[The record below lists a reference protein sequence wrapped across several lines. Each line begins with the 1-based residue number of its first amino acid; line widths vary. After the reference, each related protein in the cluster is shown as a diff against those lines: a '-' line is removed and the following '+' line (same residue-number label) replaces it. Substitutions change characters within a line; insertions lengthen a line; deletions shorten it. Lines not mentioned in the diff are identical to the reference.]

1 MPKCQREWKIRRVG
15 NEDDYAQQLKGKQ
28 ELLLTKILRLSKLK
42 IKKKMLG
49 HWLKCLC
56 YLTRID
62 KESIF
67 GPSKLLLICHS
78 LFTNVGQK
86 CYSFEVT

>member
-1 MPKCQREWKIRRVG
+1 MVMPKCQREWKIRRVG

-49 HWLKCLC
+49 HRLKCL
-56 YLTRID
+56 
-62 KESIF
+62 
-67 GPSKLLLICHS
+67 LLKNLI
-78 LFTNVGQK
+78 LMLVIENETEIG
-86 CYSFEVT
+86 

>member
-1 MPKCQREWKIRRVG
+1 MVMPKCQREWKIRRVG

-49 HWLKCLC
+49 HWLKCL
-56 YLTRID
+56 
-62 KESIF
+62 
-67 GPSKLLLICHS
+67 LLKNLI
-78 LFTNVGQK
+78 LMLVIENETEIG
-86 CYSFEVT
+86 

>member
-1 MPKCQREWKIRRVG
+1 MVMPKCQREWKIRRVG

-49 HWLKCLC
+49 H
-56 YLTRID
+56 
-62 KESIF
+62 
-67 GPSKLLLICHS
+67 
-78 LFTNVGQK
+78 
-86 CYSFEVT
+86 